1 MDMKEKIC
9 AWMAG
14 REDEFTQALAKL
26 IAVDSTMGEPALGCP
41 FGEGTARALKT
52 ALSMAEEWGFAT
64 GEDEG
69 YVGYADLNDR
79 ADALHILAHLDIVGV
94 GEGWNTDPFTLV
106 RDGDLVYG
114 RGVQDDKGPA
124 LAALFAMRCVK
135 ELGLP
140 GHRALLC
147 LPSLCPLRRDAGR
160 GFPGDQC
167 GKGAL
172 RAPVRRRLAG
182 AAPGSGACGVH

>member
-9 AWMAG
+9 AWMTG

-26 IAVDSTMGEPALGCP
+26 IAVDSTMGEPAPGCP
-41 FGEGTARALKT
+41 FGEGTVRALKT

-64 GEDEG
+64 GEDDG

-94 GEGWNTDPFTLV
+94 GEGWDTDPFTLV

-124 LAALFAMRCVK
+124 LA
-135 ELGLP
+135 P
-140 GHRALLC
+140 C
-147 LPSLCPLRRDAGR
+147 LP
-160 GFPGDQC
+160 C
-167 GKGAL
+167 GASRSWGC
-172 RAPVRRRLAG
+172 RS
-182 AAPGSGACGVH
+182 AAMSG